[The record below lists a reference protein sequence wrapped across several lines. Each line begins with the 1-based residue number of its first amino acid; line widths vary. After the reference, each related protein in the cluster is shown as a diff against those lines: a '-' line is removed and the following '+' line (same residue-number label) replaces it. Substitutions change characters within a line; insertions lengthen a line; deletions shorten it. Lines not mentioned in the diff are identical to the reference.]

1 MCIGIPM
8 KIIEQREFTAL
19 CRGRN
24 GQRVVETLLI
34 GPQPEGTWILSF
46 MGTARE
52 VLTADEADR
61 IADALALMD
70 ALAQGR
76 SDVDIDA
83 PFADLLDP
91 GRPPGGF
98 HLKRSDEEY

>member
-1 MCIGIPM
+1 M
-8 KIIEQREFTAL
+8 
-19 CRGRN
+19 
-24 GQRVVETLLI
+24 
-34 GPQPEGTWILSF
+34 
-46 MGTARE
+46 
-52 VLTADEADR
+52 LTPDEADR

-70 ALAQGR
+70 ALVQGR

-98 HLKRSDEEY
+98 HVKRSDG